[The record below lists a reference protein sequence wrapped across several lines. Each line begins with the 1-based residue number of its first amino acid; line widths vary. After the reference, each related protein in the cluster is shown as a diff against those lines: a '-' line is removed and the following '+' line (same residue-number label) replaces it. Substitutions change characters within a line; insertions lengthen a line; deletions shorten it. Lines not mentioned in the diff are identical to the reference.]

1 MKNRMIIFTAVFFSF
16 IAEAAAQEALTLE
29 SSIEIA
35 LENNLSIKVAKNQY
49 EISANNATKGNA
61 GLLPSLSASANTN
74 YSEHSSD
81 KISSST
87 SLNFSYTLFDGFG
100 GSYNYKILNLQ
111 KERGELIT
119 RYNIENTIANV
130 ISGFYQLS
138 KAFDDFDVASKN
150 MAISKERLQR
160 NQSKYEFGN
169 INKLEV
175 LNAKVDFN
183 RDSSTYLKSQ
193 QFSEELVREMNV
205 LLGRSA
211 ETKFQLIPDASE
223 FQSFNLSD
231 LKKRTLEEN
240 ADYLIQANQLRED
253 DLAVKKAKSGQLPS
267 VSINSSYSYYE
278 NEIVGTNS
286 NTQLTGGV
294 SMSFNIFDGKRKKI
308 EIANARIQKQN
319 TELEYQDKMLELEKN
334 LVNAYADYQYNLKV
348 LALEEDAL
356 EAATL
361 NFEQTKEYY
370 QLGQISSTTFRE
382 AQLNLV
388 EAQNNKSAARYD
400 TKDSEVNIKKISGSL
415 LKFSEI

>member
-1 MKNRMIIFTAVFFSF
+1 MNKTIIFVTFLLLPGSNCK
-16 IAEAAAQEALTLE
+16 AQEALTLE
-29 SSIEIA
+29 ASIAIA
-35 LENNLSIKVAKNQY
+35 LNNNLSIKVAENQS
-49 EISANNATKGNA
+49 EISVNNATKGNA
-61 GLLPSLSASANTN
+61 GLLPSFNAGANTN
-74 YSEHSSD
+74 YNEHSTD
-81 KISSST
+81 KVSSST
-87 SLNFSYTLFDGFG
+87 SLNFSYILFDGFG
-100 GSYNYKILNLQ
+100 ARYNYKILNLQ
-111 KERGELIT
+111 KEQGALT
-119 RYNIENTIANV
+119 ARYNIENTIANV

-138 KAFDDFDVASKN
+138 KAFDDLDVASKN
-150 MAISKERLQR
+150 MVISKERLQR

-193 QFSEELVREMNV
+193 QFYEELVREMNV

-231 LKKRTLEEN
+231 LKKKALEEN

-253 DLAVKKAKSGQLPS
+253 ELAVKKAKSGQLPS
-267 VSINSSYSYYE
+267 LSINSSYSYYE

-286 NTQLTGGV
+286 NTQLAGGLNL
-294 SMSFNIFDGKRKKI
+294 SFNVFDGKRKKI
-308 EIANARIQKQN
+308 EIANAKIQKQN
-319 TELEYQDKMLELEKN
+319 TELEFQNKMLKLEKD
-334 LVNAYADYQYNLKV
+334 LVNAYADFNYNLRV
-348 LALEEDAL
+348 LELEEDAL

-370 QLGQISSTTFRE
+370 QLGQVSSTTFRE

-388 EAQNNKSAARYD
+388 EAQNNKSSARYD
-400 TKDSEVNIKKISGSL
+400 AKKSEINIKKISGTL
-415 LKFSEI
+415 LQ

>member
-1 MKNRMIIFTAVFFSF
+1 MNKIIIFAILLASLSNKVK
-16 IAEAAAQEALTLE
+16 AQEALTLE
-29 SSIEIA
+29 GSIAIA
-35 LENNLSIKVAKNQY
+35 LDNNLSIKVVKNQS
-49 EISANNATKGNA
+49 EVSANNATKGNA

-100 GSYNYKILNLQ
+100 GNYNYKILNLQ
-111 KERGELIT
+111 KERGELST

-138 KAFDDFDVASKN
+138 KALDDFDVASKN

-193 QFSEELVREMNV
+193 QFYEELVREMNV

-211 ETKFQLIPDASE
+211 EIKIQLIPDASE

-231 LKKRTLEEN
+231 LKKKALEEN

-253 DLAVKKAKSGQLPS
+253 ELAVKKAKSGQLPS

-286 NTQLTGGV
+286 NTQLSGGLK
-294 SMSFNIFDGKRKKI
+294 MSFNIFDGKRKKI

-319 TELEYQDKMLELEKN
+319 TELEYQDKMLQLEKN
-334 LVNAYADYQYNLKV
+334 LVNAYADFSYNLKV
-348 LALEEDAL
+348 LELEQDAL

-370 QLGQISSTTFRE
+370 QLGQVSSTTFRE

-388 EAQNNKSAARYD
+388 EAQNTKSAARYD
-400 TKDSEVNIKKISGSL
+400 AKDSEVNIKKISGIL
-415 LKFSEI
+415 LK

>member
-1 MKNRMIIFTAVFFSF
+1 MNKIIIFTIFLTSLCTNVK
-16 IAEAAAQEALTLE
+16 AQEALTLE
-29 SSIEIA
+29 GSIAIA
-35 LENNLSIKVAKNQY
+35 LDNNLSIKVVKNQS

-111 KERGELIT
+111 KERGELTT
-119 RYNIENTIANV
+119 RYNIENTIASV
-130 ISGFYQLS
+130 ISGFYELS
-138 KAFDDFDVASKN
+138 KALDDFDVASKN

-175 LNAKVDFN
+175 LNAKVDYN

-193 QFSEELVREMNV
+193 QFYEELVREMNV
-205 LLGRSA
+205 LLGRNA
-211 ETKFQLIPDASE
+211 ETKIQLIPDASE
-223 FQSFNLSD
+223 FQSFNLIN
-231 LKKRTLEEN
+231 LKKQTLEEN

-253 DLAVKKAKSGQLPS
+253 ELAVKKAKSGQLPS
-267 VSINSSYSYYE
+267 LSINSSYSYYE
-278 NEIVGTNS
+278 NEIIGTNS
-286 NTQLTGGV
+286 NTQLIGGV
-294 SMSFNIFDGKRKKI
+294 TMSFKIFDGKRKKI
-308 EIANARIQKQN
+308 EIANAQIQKQN
-319 TELEYQDKMLELEKN
+319 TKLEYQDKMLQLEKN
-334 LVNAYADYQYNLKV
+334 LVNAYADFNYNLKV
-348 LALEEDAL
+348 LELEQDAL

-370 QLGQISSTTFRE
+370 QLGQVSSTTFRE

-388 EAQNNKSAARYD
+388 EAQNNKSSARYD
-400 TKDSEVNIKKISGSL
+400 AKKSEINIKKISGL
-415 LKFSEI
+415 LLQ